1 MTVVIEEM
9 VIQTK
14 IVDNTYEKN
23 WMEQKDCDKIMK
35 EILALKRELR
45 KKKLLSEW

>member
-14 IVDNTYEKN
+14 IVDNIHEKN
-23 WMEQKDCDKIMK
+23 FMGQNYDKIMK
-35 EILALKRELR
+35 EILALKMELR
-45 KKKLLSEW
+45 KKKLLRDW